1 MGEEIMEPKYLWT
14 IKWTQ
19 PYATY
24 QMRPYLR
31 HLREEYEAQIE
42 ARLARG
48 EFDDAKKEITRI
60 MAL

>member
-1 MGEEIMEPKYLWT
+1 MEPKYLYT

-19 PYATY
+19 TYATY

-31 HLREEYEAQIE
+31 HLRDEYEKQIE
-42 ARLARG
+42 ARLDRN
-48 EFDDAKKEITRI
+48 EFDDAQVVIARI

>member
-1 MGEEIMEPKYLWT
+1 MEPKYLYT

-31 HLREEYEAQIE
+31 HLRNEYEAVIE
-42 ARLARG
+42 SRLERG
-48 EFDDAKKEITRI
+48 EFEDAKQVIARI

>member
-1 MGEEIMEPKYLWT
+1 MEPRHLYT
-14 IKWTQ
+14 VRWTQ

-31 HLREEYEAQIE
+31 NLREQYEIQIE
-42 ARLARG
+42 DKLARG
-48 EFDDAKKEITRI
+48 EFDDAKAEIARI

>member
-1 MGEEIMEPKYLWT
+1 MEPKYLYT

-19 PYATY
+19 PYSTY

-31 HLREEYEAQIE
+31 KLRDEYEVQIE

-48 EFDDAKKEITRI
+48 EFDDAKAVLARI

>member
-1 MGEEIMEPKYLWT
+1 MNNRFLYT

-31 HLREEYEAQIE
+31 KLREEYDAQIE
-42 ARLARG
+42 ARLDRG
-48 EFDDAKKEITRI
+48 EFDDAKEVIERI
-60 MAL
+60 KQL

>member
-1 MGEEIMEPKYLWT
+1 MNKYLWS

-31 HLREEYEAQIE
+31 QLREEYELQIE

-48 EFDDAKKEITRI
+48 EFDDAKQAIERI
-60 MAL
+60 MKL

>member
-1 MGEEIMEPKYLWT
+1 MEPKYLYT

-19 PYATY
+19 PYSTY

-31 HLREEYEAQIE
+31 HLRDEYEKQIE
-42 ARLARG
+42 ARLARN
-48 EFDDAKKEITRI
+48 EFDDAKAVIARI

>member
-1 MGEEIMEPKYLWT
+1 MNPKYLYT

-19 PYATY
+19 PYATC

-31 HLREEYEAQIE
+31 HLREEYEIQIE

-48 EFDDAKKEITRI
+48 EFDDAKKVIKRI
-60 MAL
+60 MSL

>member
-1 MGEEIMEPKYLWT
+1 MNPRYLYT

-31 HLREEYEAQIE
+31 QLREEYEIQIE
-42 ARLARG
+42 SRLARG
-48 EFDDAKKEITRI
+48 EFDDAKAVIARI

>member
-1 MGEEIMEPKYLWT
+1 MEPRHLYT
-14 IKWTQ
+14 IRWTQ

-31 HLREEYEAQIE
+31 HLRDEYEKQIE
-42 ARLARG
+42 DQLARG
-48 EFDDAKKEITRI
+48 QFDLAKTVIARI

>member
-1 MGEEIMEPKYLWT
+1 MSPKYLYT

-31 HLREEYEAQIE
+31 QLREEYEIQIE
-42 ARLARG
+42 SRLARG
-48 EFDDAKKEITRI
+48 EFDDAKAVIARI

>member
-1 MGEEIMEPKYLWT
+1 MNEKYLWS

-31 HLREEYEAQIE
+31 HLRDEYETQIE
-42 ARLARG
+42 AKLARG
-48 EFDDAKKEITRI
+48 EFDDAKAVIERI

>member
-1 MGEEIMEPKYLWT
+1 MEPKYLWT

-19 PYATY
+19 PYATH

-31 HLREEYEAQIE
+31 HLRNELEVAIE
-42 ARLARG
+42 ARLSRNEFADAR
-48 EFDDAKKEITRI
+48 AVIARI

>member
-1 MGEEIMEPKYLWT
+1 MEPKYLYT

-31 HLREEYEAQIE
+31 KLRDEYEVQIE
-42 ARLARG
+42 ARLARN
-48 EFDDAKKEITRI
+48 EFDDAKAVIARI

>member
-1 MGEEIMEPKYLWT
+1 MNPQHLYT
-14 IKWTQ
+14 IRWTQ

-31 HLREEYEAQIE
+31 QLREDYEVQIE
-42 ARLARG
+42 NKLDRG
-48 EFDDAKKEITRI
+48 LLDDAKAVLERI

>member
-1 MGEEIMEPKYLWT
+1 MEPKYLYT

-31 HLREEYEAQIE
+31 KLRDEYEEQIE
-42 ARLARG
+42 ARLARN
-48 EFDDAKKEITRI
+48 EFDDAKAVIARI